1 MKKKRISLLDVRQA
15 LQDERFVASLP
26 ESLQKDAEKY
36 LKDPGCACNHEFI
49 INILRDASKQLKEY
63 YPSATEV
70 VNPDEE
76 LENLAKNNWKVFS
89 CHVDELEKKLQKLPH
104 GRKQID
110 MARWEDQVT
119 VIINELDIFW

>member
-1 MKKKRISLLDVRQA
+1 MKKISLLDVKQA

-36 LKDPGCACNHEFI
+36 VKDPGCACNNVFI
-49 INILRDASKQLKEY
+49 VNILKNATKELREY
-63 YPSATEV
+63 YPAAEAV

-76 LENLAKNNWKVFS
+76 LEKLAKNNWKVFS
-89 CHVDELEKKLQKLPH
+89 CHVDELEGKLQSLPS
-104 GRKQID
+104 GRKQLD
-110 MARWEDQVT
+110 VARWEDQVT

>member
-1 MKKKRISLLDVRQA
+1 MKKISLLDVKQA

-36 LKDPGCACNHEFI
+36 IKDPGCACNNTFI
-49 INILRDASKQLKEY
+49 VSILKDATKELREY
-63 YPSATEV
+63 YPAATEV
-70 VNPDEE
+70 VDPDEE
-76 LENLAKNNWKVFS
+76 LEKLAKNNWKVFS
-89 CHVDELEKKLQKLPH
+89 CHIDELESKLQLLPQ

-119 VIINELDIFW
+119 VIVNELDIFW